1 LGRSRGG
8 LTTKIHLAADAK
20 GRPLRFILTGG
31 HVHDVTQAAA
41 LVEGWQ
47 PSHVIA
53 DKGYDS
59 RDFVDGL
66 EQAGA
71 RAVIPPRSS
80 RKNPRAYD
88 AGLYK
93 ERNLSERCFNKLKHF
108 RRTDTRYDRKAAHF
122 LAFLPRCGLRMELIY
137 MSIRP
142 RFKKFPKITQPWGT

>member
-1 LGRSRGG
+1 M
-8 LTTKIHLAADAK
+8 AADDK

-31 HVHDVTQAAA
+31 HVHNVTQAAA

-47 PSHVIA
+47 SSHVIA

-59 RDFVDGL
+59 QDFVDGL

-71 RAVIPPRSS
+71 RAVILPRSS

-88 AGLYK
+88 AVFYK
-93 ERNLSERCFNKLKHF
+93 ERNLSGRCFNKLKHF
-108 RRTDTRYDRKAAHF
+108 RRTVTHYDRKAAHF

-137 MSIRP
+137 MRGRGIFTGPRP
-142 RFKKFPKITQPWGT
+142 PA